1 LLRYG
6 TIEERKEVGAVTLED
21 LLEQLERLS
30 HAERVRI
37 MIDLGRR
44 NDSESQALIAEL
56 AQGGFYERYMALYSC
71 FGSRNREQV
80 LRALADPSRL
90 IRGLALRLVPIVCD
104 EAALRQVLESAP
116 AQVYQ
121 PLLWKLRQRKQQ
133 AIIDAFLER
142 LAARDEAQFFRLL
155 AFGSP
160 ELIARLAGRFQQAA
174 APGDWTK
181 LARFHPTL
189 ALDLLQRWADAAA
202 VQDNR
207 LVQYVNALLPLL
219 VRGAADEALAL
230 VKSMLRTTPLGVLR
244 LHPLVQQRPAEM
256 GDLALG
262 QKSGGSLGFTQVVG
276 RLTVKQI
283 LGFFT
288 HNAGAI
294 GWYYSWFRRL
304 SPELR
309 LAVYTAGARRF
320 RYKGTMPTEVVAW
333 LPRLQREQE
342 ARRAI
347 ARSRQNVPNR
357 LDYARFLP
365 WDEALKQIDPSLHAS
380 EIGIRQKAL
389 MALIDALKYQRS
401 HLLDALAI
409 LRTYR
414 TEHDPIRR
422 VIFQAL
428 ASLPLSIWR
437 EEHLNDLGE
446 IIRHGLN
453 DVGLSPET
461 HQAIL
466 TLLFKLL
473 PAHLDWSAA
482 QLATVLRERGLPTSP
497 RGQTSALPSTLAAD
511 QSRRLATFLLP
522 VLRTWLEREKE
533 AEILNVMGWLKLHRQ
548 AFDELLP
555 LLEELLQRTRTL
567 ATAQS
572 ILTAIA
578 AQRFDRFQAL
588 VPALVEDDPSW
599 LTLSNISSYLLLR
612 RQERLA
618 PFLRFQS
625 YAGRWSTGSKR
636 FLLPLPKRFAGGT
649 TRQQEAYADALMEI
663 INDETQESQMLTSTV
678 KTLPLLPAVSPARL
692 AALANDPRSVVRTT
706 ALFALGRLDTDQGL
720 PTLIEAL
727 QDARARIAIPALRSF
742 LLKMP
747 APQALAI
754 IRSIPM
760 NRVTVAK
767 ERVRLTGEV
776 SGEEA
781 YQELLALE
789 RRKLHRDVRIALLRV
804 LSGHVTRSATWPIL
818 EEAARSPE
826 VEMALAALPRNAA
839 ANQLEQ
845 PVEDETE
852 TIEQHLLRL
861 MVLLLQHPESAVRI
875 SALHSSWLGIQDQQ
889 RLLLRRALELLRS
902 PVPAESQA
910 AAHAI
915 VTLCREADGPAIAQ
929 SVRDLL
935 SNRKAL
941 ITLTGILQSTNLQD
955 RQRLLPVVRQI
966 VQVLAEDPL
975 MVNLRVRLAFF
986 TLPMEELIALFQSL
1000 SERNELHAE
1009 VLMRTCQMMR
1019 EQYGLTD
1026 WEPIEAAFATSAD
1039 ERLRRLAFAALEAHS
1054 AKQGSWDEARL
1065 ARLQTYRADPSPLV
1079 AAAAAFTF
1087 PNEEGED
1094 DDLYDDGDHWE
1105 GGTV

>member
-1 LLRYG
+1 L
-6 TIEERKEVGAVTLED
+6 TSED
-21 LLEQLERLS
+21 LLQQLEGLA

-44 NDSESQALIAEL
+44 NDAESRALIAEL
-56 AQGGFYERYMALYSC
+56 AQGGFYERCMVLYSC

-80 LRALADPSRL
+80 LRALADPSRM

-104 EAALRQVLESAP
+104 EAALRQVLENAP

-121 PLLWKLRQRKQQ
+121 PLLWKLRQHKQQ

-142 LAARDEAQFFRLL
+142 LAARDEAQFFHLL

-160 ELIARLAGRFQQAA
+160 ALITRLAGRFQQAA
-174 APGDWTK
+174 ALGDWTR
-181 LARFHPTL
+181 LARFHPAL

-202 VQDNR
+202 VEDNR

-230 VKSMLRTTPLGVLR
+230 VKSMLRTTPLRVLR
-244 LHPLVQQRPAEM
+244 LHPLVQQRPSEM
-256 GDLALG
+256 ADLALG
-262 QKSGGSLGFTQVVG
+262 HRSWESLGFTQVVG

-283 LGFFT
+283 LEFFT
-288 HNAGAI
+288 HNARAI
-294 GWYYSWFRRL
+294 GWYYIWFRRL

-309 LAVYTAGARRF
+309 LAVYTAGKRRF
-320 RYKGTMPTEVVAW
+320 RYKGIMPTEIVTW

-342 ARRAI
+342 ARRAL
-347 ARSRQNVPNR
+347 AQPHQNVPTR

-365 WDEALKQIDPSLHAS
+365 WDEALQQIEPSLHAS
-380 EIGIRQKAL
+380 ETGIRQKAL
-389 MALIDALKYQRS
+389 MVLIDALKYQRS
-401 HLLDALAI
+401 HLSDVLAI

-422 VIFQAL
+422 VIFQSL
-428 ASLPLSIWR
+428 AALPLSIWR
-437 EEHLNDLGE
+437 EEHLKDLGE

-461 HQAIL
+461 HQGII

-473 PAHLDWSAA
+473 PTHLDWSAA

-497 RGQTSALPSTLAAD
+497 HVQVSTLPSMLSAD
-511 QSRRLATFLLP
+511 QSRRLAALLLP

-533 AEILNVMGWLKLHRQ
+533 AEILKVVGWLKPYQQ

-572 ILTAIA
+572 ILAAIA

-588 VPALVEDDPSW
+588 VVALIEDDPSW
-599 LTLSNISSYLLLR
+599 LTFSSVSSYLLLR
-612 RQERLA
+612 RQDRLA
-618 PFLRFQS
+618 PFLGFQP

-636 FLLPLPKRFAGGT
+636 FLPPLPRRFAGGT
-649 TRQQEAYADALMEI
+649 TRQQEAYANALMEI
-663 INDETQESQMLTSTV
+663 INDEMQESQALTQAV
-678 KTLPLLPAVSPARL
+678 KMLPLLPAVSPARL

-747 APQALAI
+747 AHQALAI
-754 IRSIPM
+754 IRGIPM
-760 NRVTVAK
+760 DRVTVAK
-767 ERVRLTGEV
+767 ERVRLTGDV

-781 YQELLALE
+781 YQELLALA

-804 LSGHVTRSATWPIL
+804 LSGHVTRSAIWPIL

-826 VEMALAALPRNAA
+826 AEMALSALPRNIA
-839 ANQLEQ
+839 ANQFEQ
-845 PVEDETE
+845 PVEGEIETV
-852 TIEQHLLRL
+852 EQHLLRL
-861 MVLLLQHPESAVRI
+861 LVLLLNHPESQVRLG
-875 SALHSSWLGIQDQQ
+875 ALRSSWLSIQDQQ

-902 PVPAESQA
+902 PVPAEAQSA
-910 AAHAI
+910 GRA
-915 VTLCREADGPAIAQ
+915 VVNLCREGDGAVIAQ
-929 SVRDLL
+929 AARDLL
-935 SNRKAL
+935 PNRKVFSVLANAL
-941 ITLTGILQSTNLQD
+941 LNPSAQA
-955 RQRLLPVVRQI
+955 RQRLLSIIRAMLEM
-966 VQVLAEDPL
+966 LAQDPL
-975 MVNLRVRLAFF
+975 MVNWRVRLAFLY
-986 TLPMEELIALFQSL
+986 LPMGELIALFQSL
-1000 SERNELHAE
+1000 SRRNELHAE
-1009 VLMRTCQMMR
+1009 ALMSACQLISSGSSHF
-1019 EQYGLTD
+1019 EPAQ
-1026 WEPIEAAFATSAD
+1026 WEEFEAAFAASAD
-1039 ERLRRLAFAALEAHS
+1039 ERLRRLAFAALHAQS
-1054 AKQGSWDEARL
+1054 AKQNSWDKARL

-1079 AAAAAFTF
+1079 AAVAAFTF
-1087 PNEEGED
+1087 PNEEDQDADLD
-1094 DDLYDDGDHWE
+1094 DNGDHWE
-1105 GGTV
+1105 GDTV

>member
-1 LLRYG
+1 M
-6 TIEERKEVGAVTLED
+6 TLED

-44 NDSESQALIAEL
+44 NDAESRALLADL
-56 AQGGFYERYMALYSC
+56 AQGGFYERYIALYSC

-142 LAARDEAQFFRLL
+142 LAARDEAQFFRSL

-320 RYKGTMPTEVVAW
+320 RYKGTMPTEIVAW

-342 ARRAI
+342 ARRAL
-347 ARSRQNVPNR
+347 AQPHQNVSTR
-357 LDYARFLP
+357 LGYARFLP

-422 VIFQAL
+422 VIFQSL
-428 ASLPLSIWR
+428 AALPLSIWR
-437 EEHLNDLGE
+437 AEHLVDLGE

-572 ILTAIA
+572 ILAAIA

-588 VPALVEDDPSW
+588 VVALLADDSSW
-599 LTLSNISSYLLLR
+599 LTLSIVSSYLLLR
-612 RQERLA
+612 RQDQVT
-618 PFLRFQS
+618 PFLRFQT

-636 FLLPLPKRFAGGT
+636 FLLPLPRRFAGGT

-663 INDETQESQMLTSTV
+663 INDETQESQALTQAV
-678 KTLPLLPAVSPARL
+678 KMLPLLPAVSPARL

-754 IRSIPM
+754 IRGIPM
-760 NRVTVAK
+760 DRVTVAK

-776 SGEEA
+776 SGDEA

-804 LSGHVTRSATWPIL
+804 LSGYVTRSATWPIL

-861 MVLLLQHPESAVRI
+861 MVLLLDHPESQVRLG
-875 SALHSSWLGIQDQQ
+875 ALRSSWLSIQDQQ

-902 PVPAESQA
+902 PVPAEARSA
-910 AAHAI
+910 GHA
-915 VTLCREADGPAIAQ
+915 VVNLCREGDGAIIAQ
-929 SVRDLL
+929 TVRDLL
-935 SNRKAL
+935 SNRK
-941 ITLTGILQSTNLQD
+941 TLTTLNDALQSPNPQD
-955 RQRLLPVVRQI
+955 RQRLRPI
-966 VQVLAEDPL
+966 VSQMLEALAEDPL
-975 MVNLRVRLAFF
+975 MVSLRVQLAFAY
-986 TLPMEELIALFQSL
+986 LPMEELIALLRSL
-1000 SERNELHAE
+1000 SESNTLHAE
-1009 VLMRTCQMMR
+1009 ALMSACQLISS
-1019 EQYGLTD
+1019 GSSHF
-1026 WEPIEAAFATSAD
+1026 EPAQLEVFETTFAASAD
-1039 ERLRRLAFAALEAHS
+1039 ERLRRLAFAALHAQS
-1054 AKQGSWDEARL
+1054 AKQNSWDKARL

-1087 PNEEGED
+1087 PNEED
-1094 DDLYDDGDHWE
+1094 QDADLDDDGDHRE